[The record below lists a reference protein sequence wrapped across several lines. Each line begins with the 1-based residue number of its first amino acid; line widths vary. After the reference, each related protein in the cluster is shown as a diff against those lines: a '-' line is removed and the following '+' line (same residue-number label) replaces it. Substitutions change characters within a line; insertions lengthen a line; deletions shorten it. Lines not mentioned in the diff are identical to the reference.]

1 MKKLR
6 TIIKIDEEKCDGC
19 GQCVPACVEGA
30 LQIVDG
36 KARLVSEQYC
46 DGLGACLGE
55 CPQGAITIEERI
67 AEQFD
72 EAAVER
78 HVAEQAA
85 DQASQDPAAAPA
97 AGCPGVAAFTLNQP
111 PADER
116 AAACQEDQP
125 SSSRLCNWPVQL
137 SLVPEQAPY
146 FQGARLLIAADCVP
160 FAYPDFHERFLTSRV
175 LVVGCPKLDDAQFY
189 RQKLAQIFTANDI
202 RSVDILHMEVPCC
215 FGLVRLVELALEDS
229 GKQIP
234 VSVTK
239 VGVRGEVLETT
250 QLSDQEA
257 KGHAEMPG
265 AGYPVL
271 EA

>member
-1 MKKLR
+1 MENVRK
-6 TIIKIDEEKCDGC
+6 IIKIDEEKCDGC

-30 LQIVDG
+30 LQIIDG

-55 CPQGAITIEERI
+55 CPRGAITIEERI
-67 AEQFD
+67 AEEFD
-72 EAAVER
+72 EVAVQR
-78 HVAEQAA
+78 HLAEQAA
-85 DQASQDPAAAPA
+85 DKASQCSATAPA
-97 AGCPGVAAFTLNQP
+97 GGCPGT
-111 PADER
+111 
-116 AAACQEDQP
+116 AAACQEAQP
-125 SSSRLCNWPVQL
+125 SSSSLYNWPVQL

-160 FAYPDFHERFLTSRV
+160 FACPDFHQRFLTSRV

-189 RQKLAQIFTANDI
+189 RQKLAQIFTTNDI
-202 RSVDILHMEVPCC
+202 QSVDTLHMEVPCC
-215 FGLVRLVELALEDS
+215 IGLVRLVQLALEDS

-234 VSVTK
+234 ASVTE
-239 VGVRGEVLETT
+239 VGVRGEVLQTT
-250 QLSDQEA
+250 QLSDREA